1 MHTHTH
7 THTHAYVYFC
17 VYSDSEYRR
26 GLQFDYE
33 DAITYDMATEDNQ
46 IMKTK

>member
-1 MHTHTH
+1 MHG
-7 THTHAYVYFC
+7 YVYSC

-26 GLQFDYE
+26 GLQYDYE
-33 DAITYDMATEDNQ
+33 DVITYDMVMEDNQ

>member
-1 MHTHTH
+1 MF
-7 THTHAYVYFC
+7 YFLC

-33 DAITYDMATEDNQ
+33 DVITYDMATEDNK
-46 IMKTK
+46 IMKTE